1 MAGEKKTADHT
12 GRLHAKTG
20 KKLLSKTSK
29 PSSSAISSPPKA
41 AIAAPNANRDEVHR
55 RRNPLNDILRRRS
68 GDEPT
73 LDTAK
78 SSVGQ
83 DAESKSAVQPSG
95 QTAVDESMVDRVVE
109 LEKSL
114 ASATEERKALQ
125 RELLKA
131 RRISYEDQ
139 HMHDKPRQHK
149 PDSPEAVA
157 NERGNAANIG
167 ENLSGANGD
176 MEPLRQSPSPHD
188 DIPRIY
194 DSRYRLAQPQL
205 QVASRDASHHDIL
218 GHPVSAGSDELNE
231 LRIRLHETER
241 ESQERLQQLLSLKS
255 SVASLTRVESQ
266 VTDSDM
272 TDALKQMF
280 NRIREWVISNFRG
293 TKMDVGSLPVETLKA
308 LRILTPAFETIEKT
322 DRLAL
327 LQALVVDAMMPV
339 LEEPLMVGL
348 GRVGPLSAIRAF
360 AEGIRNDSAEYCEW
374 RRATIR
380 VIEKS
385 EMTISL
391 EQGKSEALHKIAGEI
406 AHVLFTL
413 TSVSLAPAAQ
423 SGLRSILHT
432 AAELQRTMAL
442 QKARYQVLFFRNQ
455 EGRQPCA
462 FDDRRMEPLND
473 LDKMIGDDGDAVNEA
488 RFLFCVFP
496 CLEKFG
502 DEVGDHMDVSNV
514 LLKGQVCCTFR

>member
-1 MAGEKKTADHT
+1 
-12 GRLHAKTG
+12 
-20 KKLLSKTSK
+20 
-29 PSSSAISSPPKA
+29 
-41 AIAAPNANRDEVHR
+41 
-55 RRNPLNDILRRRS
+55 
-68 GDEPT
+68 
-73 LDTAK
+73 
-78 SSVGQ
+78 
-83 DAESKSAVQPSG
+83 
-95 QTAVDESMVDRVVE
+95 MVDRVAE
-109 LEKSL
+109 LERSL
-114 ASATEERKALQ
+114 VSAREEHKALQ

-131 RRISYEDQ
+131 RRISYKDQ
-139 HMHDKPRQHK
+139 DMHEEPHHCT

-157 NERGNAANIG
+157 NERGNAANTG
-167 ENLSGANGD
+167 ESLSGANGN
-176 MEPLRQSPSPHD
+176 MEPLRRFMGPHD
-188 DIPRIY
+188 EILRIY
-194 DSRYRLAQPQL
+194 DSRHKLAQPQL

-218 GHPVSAGSDELNE
+218 DHPVSDGSDELRE

-255 SVASLTRVESQ
+255 SVASLTRVDSQ

-272 TDALKQMF
+272 ADALKQIF
-280 NRIREWVISNFRG
+280 NRVREWVISNFRR

-308 LRILTPAFETIEKT
+308 LRLLTPAFETIEKT

-327 LQALVVDAMMPV
+327 LQALVVDAMMSV

-348 GRVGPLSAIRAF
+348 ARAGPLSAIRAF
-360 AEGIRNDSAEYCEW
+360 AEGIRNESSEYCEW

-380 VIEKS
+380 MIEKS
-385 EMTISL
+385 DMAVSL
-391 EQGKSEALHKIAGEI
+391 EQGKSDALHKIAGEI

-413 TSVSLAPAAQ
+413 TSVSLGPAVQ

-455 EGRQPCA
+455 ESRQPCA
-462 FDDRRMEPLND
+462 FDDRRMEPLNN
-473 LDKMIGDDGDAVNEA
+473 LDKMIDDDGDVVNEA

-502 DEVGDHMDVSNV
+502 DEVGHHMDVSNV
-514 LLKGQVCCTFR
+514 LLKGQVCCTFQ

>member
-95 QTAVDESMVDRVVE
+95 QTAVDESMVDRVAE
-109 LEKSL
+109 LERSL

-280 NRIREWVISNFRG
+280 NRIREW
-293 TKMDVGSLPVETLKA
+293 
-308 LRILTPAFETIEKT
+308 
-322 DRLAL
+322 
-327 LQALVVDAMMPV
+327 ALVVDAMMPV

-514 LLKGQVCCTFR
+514 LLKGQSIVFTPPGVGKIPVRLFLIFANKKR